1 MLYQIAGISKQGFH
15 QWLDRE
21 LKKKEEQMQLLP
33 IIMQIREDHPRLSCR
48 EIYYMVSPKHIGRDR
63 FEEFCF
69 SQQLKVERK
78 KNRYK
83 TTDSYGV
90 MRFPN
95 LLLELDEL
103 TGVNQLWVSDITYF
117 SLGDKVYYLTFI
129 LDVYNRKIV
138 GYSVSKTLQTK
149 DTTIKALNMA
159 LINQNISRNSGVIIH
174 SDGGGQYYS
183 KDFKKITKAYGM
195 LNSMGKSAY
204 ENPHAERI
212 NGIIKND
219 YLVPYQPQNFAEL
232 EKMLTKAVHLYN
244 TQRPHKSLNR
254 LSPFEF
260 EYRVA
265 KGLLTK
271 TWLIN
276 KKKKVS
282 KKEKVNI
289 SII

>member
-1 MLYQIAGISKQGFH
+1 
-15 QWLDRE
+15 
-21 LKKKEEQMQLLP
+21 MQLMP
-33 IIMQIREDHPRLSCR
+33 IITEIRKDHPRLSCR
-48 EIYYMVSPKHIGRDR
+48 EIYFMVCPEHMGRDR

-69 SQQLKVERK
+69 SQQLKVARK
-78 KNRYK
+78 KSRYK

-95 LLLELDEL
+95 LLLEVDEL
-103 TGVNQLWVSDITYF
+103 TGTNQLWVSDITYF
-117 SLGDKVYYLTFI
+117 SIGGQVYYITFI
-129 LDVYNRKIV
+129 LDVYNREIV
-138 GYSVSKTLQTK
+138 GYEASKTLRTV
-149 DTTIKALNMA
+149 DTTVKALAMA
-159 LINQNISRNSGVIIH
+159 IVARKLGRESGTIIH

-183 KDFKKITKAYGM
+183 KEFKELTKAYGM
-195 LNSMGKSAY
+195 RNSMGKTAY

-212 NGIIKND
+212 NGTIKND
-219 YLVPYQPQNFAEL
+219 YLVPYQPKNFQEL
-232 EKMLTKAVHLYN
+232 KNMLAKAVFLYN
-244 TQRPHKSLNR
+244 TQRPHKALGR

-271 TWLIN
+271 TWFIN

-289 SII
+289 TIT